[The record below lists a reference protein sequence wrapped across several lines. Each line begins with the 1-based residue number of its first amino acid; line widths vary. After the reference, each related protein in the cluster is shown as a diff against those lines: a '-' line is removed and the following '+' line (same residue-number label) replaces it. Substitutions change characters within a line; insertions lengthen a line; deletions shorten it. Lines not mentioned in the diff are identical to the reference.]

1 MKCQERPELS
11 RSDELVENGAFRRIG
26 RSTPV
31 DLVDAEPAKV
41 LKKKSLHTP
50 KNRLLYVEWVDC
62 GCGARYGRSWGPRA
76 GRYRLKKSLIEALW
90 RLLRTRA
97 AFGAPLA

>member
-1 MKCQERPELS
+1 MTSQERPESS

-41 LKKKSLHTP
+41 LQKKKSSHP
-50 KNRLLYVEWVDC
+50 Q
-62 GCGARYGRSWGPRA
+62 
-76 GRYRLKKSLIEALW
+76 KSLATRRVG
-90 RLLRTRA
+90 RLRVW
-97 AFGAPLA
+97 GAIWQVLGASGWPVPAEKVVN